1 MAAYIPGSW
10 EGFEDSVLRNFGSKV
25 YRTLRGMIVD
35 TNLGGGWGRGL
46 EIKEISK
53 EIFIH

>member
-1 MAAYIPGSW
+1 MLGKGHLLLSNKTCHETLQLYIGGPCAW
-10 EGFEDSVLRNFGSKV
+10 
-25 YRTLRGMIVD
+25 GMIVD